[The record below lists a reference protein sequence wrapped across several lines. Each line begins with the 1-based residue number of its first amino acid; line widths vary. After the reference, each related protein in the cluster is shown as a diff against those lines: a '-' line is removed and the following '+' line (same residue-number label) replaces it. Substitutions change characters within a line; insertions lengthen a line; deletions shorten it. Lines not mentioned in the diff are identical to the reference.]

1 MKFNDFIN
9 TGLLRDLVNKRR
21 FSMKRVITRRGRF
34 VYAFRTV
41 AATTERTTLLK
52 KKEKKNTRARA
63 HVHKD
68 ETGKHS

>member
-21 FSMKRVITRRGRF
+21 FSMKRVITRRGRR

-41 AATTERTTLLK
+41 ADEGTTLLK
-52 KKEKKNTRARA
+52 KREKKYTHA
-63 HVHKD
+63 HKD
-68 ETGKHS
+68 ETGKREV